1 MIPYLKIDLINQL
14 RKEGMPLMEAIHTAG
29 IRRLRAILMT
39 SLASIIAMI
48 PILFT
53 FDMGSELQKPLAVA
67 MVYRHDHRHIGKCIY
82 YPLGLL
88 ENLQQRG

>member
-1 MIPYLKIDLINQL
+1 
-14 RKEGMPLMEAIHTAG
+14 
-29 IRRLRAILMT
+29 
-39 SLASIIAMI
+39 MI

-67 MVYRHDHRHIGKCIY
+67 MITAMIIGTLVSVFII
-82 YPLGLL
+82 LGLL